1 MHDFVIHLII
11 SCLPEPSLCSI
22 PDKILEY
29 KPNVTKLDTSH
40 LSSFSISRHREGRV
54 VVSGRR
60 SLISVRT
67 DIIPET
73 PRETCHVIVIM
84 KIWTSEHVFNHSW
97 EQVTC
102 GQWQKYPN
110 PHNSAVLGT
119 DVVDR
124 RVVDGV
130 LHGHRYF

>member
-1 MHDFVIHLII
+1 M
-11 SCLPEPSLCSI
+11 
-22 PDKILEY
+22 
-29 KPNVTKLDTSH
+29 
-40 LSSFSISRHREGRV
+40 
-54 VVSGRR
+54 
-60 SLISVRT
+60 
-67 DIIPET
+67 
-73 PRETCHVIVIM
+73 M

-97 EQVTC
+97 EAVTT

-130 LHGHRYF
+130 LHSHRSAH

>member
-1 MHDFVIHLII
+1 M
-11 SCLPEPSLCSI
+11 
-22 PDKILEY
+22 IL
-29 KPNVTKLDTSH
+29 
-40 LSSFSISRHREGRV
+40 
-54 VVSGRR
+54 
-60 SLISVRT
+60 
-67 DIIPET
+67 
-73 PRETCHVIVIM
+73 IM

-130 LHGHRYF
+130 LHSHRLMDFLVAFSFSLVTKIYFQNNH

>member
-1 MHDFVIHLII
+1 M
-11 SCLPEPSLCSI
+11 
-22 PDKILEY
+22 
-29 KPNVTKLDTSH
+29 
-40 LSSFSISRHREGRV
+40 
-54 VVSGRR
+54 
-60 SLISVRT
+60 ISVWT
-67 DIIPET
+67 EIIPET
-73 PRETCHVIVIM
+73 SVTVIFLTLIM

-130 LHGHRYF
+130 LHSHR

>member
-1 MHDFVIHLII
+1 
-11 SCLPEPSLCSI
+11 
-22 PDKILEY
+22 
-29 KPNVTKLDTSH
+29 
-40 LSSFSISRHREGRV
+40 
-54 VVSGRR
+54 
-60 SLISVRT
+60 
-67 DIIPET
+67 
-73 PRETCHVIVIM
+73 M

-97 EQVTC
+97 EAVTT

-130 LHGHRYF
+130 LHSHRSGHQAISSCKPDQKYVGMWNVQTIFRGLPSSEKNLTACRS